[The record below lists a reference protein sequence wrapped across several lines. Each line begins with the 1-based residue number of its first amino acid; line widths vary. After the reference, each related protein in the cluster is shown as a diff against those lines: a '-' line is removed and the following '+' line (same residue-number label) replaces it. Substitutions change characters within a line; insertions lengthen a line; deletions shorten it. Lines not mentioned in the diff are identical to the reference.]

1 MPILSY
7 QPLRCFG
14 LFKRSIMQAY
24 ELPRCEVLDSQ
35 LIANT
40 FAGDKIVF
48 GIADDNVFTLAIT
61 IWPMA
66 S

>member
-1 MPILSY
+1 
-7 QPLRCFG
+7 
-14 LFKRSIMQAY
+14 MQAY